1 MNYTLL
7 EDENY
12 KELIEFYYLQ
22 ILVKYHEITDKQLLC
37 TELTKMELRAKTI
50 EYSKEKRSK
59 LRNEENTLQ
68 EELQDGSK
76 NL

>member
-1 MNYTLL
+1 MNYTLP

-37 TELTKMELRAKTI
+37 TELIKMELRAKMI
-50 EYSKEKRSK
+50 QHSKEKRSK